1 MGESGRGEREEEG
14 EQDRERERVCMYVK
28 ERRKMMGVTRG
39 PSLEEHAHS
48 PNKQWAV
55 AEAVAVVSTVAK
67 GRP

>member
-1 MGESGRGEREEEG
+1 MEGWERVGEGKGRRRENKT
-14 EQDRERERVCMYVK
+14 ERVCMYVK